1 MDDSLIKTTPDKE
14 KAKSMLK
21 MAETTLSMAETID
34 IEKFPSNLAK
44 EYYDIIREL
53 ISAIL
58 LLDGYKTYGEGA
70 HKKVIDYLAEKYK
83 QFSEHEIKTIDE
95 LRAIRNRISY
105 DGFFIQPDYIK
116 RKKEVLGMIIKK
128 LVELLNNKLE

>member
-1 MDDSLIKTTPDKE
+1 MEDLIKVTPDKE
-14 KAKSMLK
+14 KAKSIIK
-21 MAETTLSMAETID
+21 MAETTLDMAASIN

-53 ISAIL
+53 ISALL

-70 HKKVIDYLAEKYK
+70 HKKVIAYLAEKYK

-95 LRAIRNRISY
+95 LRMTRNRIAY

-116 RKKEVLGMIIKK
+116 RKKVFLDEVIKK
-128 LVELLNNKLE
+128 LTELLNSRLK